1 MKRSIL
7 PAIVLATLSV
17 TAFGAD
23 NLPAVP
29 SAPVLG
35 SPGTATPTPYPQV
48 VPPSIPRA
56 GGNDG
61 SSPLLPK
68 IEIPGP
74 PKDQPLPGLQN
85 DAPTSDVPNDPEPRD
100 QPKDDA
106 QKSGY

>member
-7 PAIVLATLSV
+7 TAIVLGTLSV
-17 TAFGAD
+17 TALGAD

-48 VPPSIPRA
+48 IAPTVPRV

-74 PKDQPLPGLQN
+74 PKDPELPGLQN
-85 DAPTSDVPNDPEPRD
+85 DTPTDPGPLNST
-100 QPKDDA
+100 PKNP
-106 QKSGY
+106 Q